1 MIRSEPVLAAVLAG
15 LVAAVLQAE
24 KLPGLRPLFARL
36 PPVVWTYLLPMLLTS
51 AGLLPAQSPLYAS
64 LGRYLLPASLVLLL
78 LASEL
83 RAVARL
89 GRLAL
94 LAMLA
99 GSVGIVAGVA
109 GGYWL
114 LRPWLPA
121 DAWRGAGALAATWI
135 GGSLNLI
142 AVARALEYDPG
153 VVIGVDTVV
162 GYSYMAL
169 LIALASRQDSF
180 DRWNRADRGAIDEA
194 ARRVGELQSTRRP
207 ASVADL
213 TLMIGLAFGLTVLAL
228 EAGERLPPLG
238 EVLRPF
244 SWAVLLLTSLA
255 LLLSLTPLASRLEQ
269 AGASSLGYAGFY
281 LLLASIGAQGDLR
294 QLLQQPVFVALGVL
308 ALAVHLGTLLL
319 AVRWLRAPLFF
330 LGAASQAC
338 VGGYSSAPIVAA
350 IYQPGTAS
358 VGLLLAV
365 LGNLAGTY
373 VGLALAQGLARLP

>member
-1 MIRSEPVLAAVLAG
+1 LIRSEPVLAAVLAG

-24 KLPGLRPLFARL
+24 KLPALRPLFGRL

-51 AGLLPAQSPLYAS
+51 AGVLPAQSPLYAG

-99 GSVGIVAGVA
+99 GAVGIVAGVA

-135 GGSLNLI
+135 GGSLNLV

-169 LIALASRQDSF
+169 LIALASRQDAF
-180 DRWNRADRGAIDEA
+180 DRWNRADRGAVDEA

-213 TLMIGLAFGLTVLAL
+213 TLMIGLAGGLTVLAL
-228 EAGERLPPLG
+228 EIGERLPPVG

-255 LLLSLTPLASRLEQ
+255 LLLSLTPLAVRLEQ

-294 QLLQQPVFVALGVL
+294 RLLEQPVFVALGVL

-319 AVRWLRAPLFF
+319 AVRLLRAPLFF

-373 VGLALAQGLARLP
+373 VGLALAQGLAALP